1 MAQFAIDEVL
11 TTGIQISG
19 FIFDYSNRLGTAGQV
34 LTSTTSGVMW
44 QADSSIVDLSSLSG
58 QIAATGTL
66 LNNRINS
73 SKSKQVKQVS

>member
-19 FIFDYSNRLGTAGQV
+19 FIYDYSNRLGTAGQD

-58 QIAATGTL
+58 QIAAT
-66 LNNRINS
+66 
-73 SKSKQVKQVS
+73 